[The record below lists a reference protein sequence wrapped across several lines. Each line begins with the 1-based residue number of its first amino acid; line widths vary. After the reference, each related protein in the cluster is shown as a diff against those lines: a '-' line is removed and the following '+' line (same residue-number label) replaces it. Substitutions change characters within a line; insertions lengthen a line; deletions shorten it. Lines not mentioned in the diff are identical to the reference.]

1 MKLTIVAALVA
12 SATAFTAPKVE
23 VPAVS
28 LIMMKWKMMCMG
40 SSEQKC

>member
-28 LIMMKWKMMCMG
+28 LIWKMMCMG